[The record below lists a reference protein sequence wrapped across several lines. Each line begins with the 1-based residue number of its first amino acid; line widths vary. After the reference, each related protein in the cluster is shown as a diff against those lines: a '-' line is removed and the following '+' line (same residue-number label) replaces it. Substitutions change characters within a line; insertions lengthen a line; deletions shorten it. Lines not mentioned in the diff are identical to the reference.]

1 MAIKMNEH
9 DFIIVCIVCIFYV
22 CIICHIVHTLI
33 NPRLN
38 FTALSFIFAI
48 GEAGSYPSQLGLVLK
63 ILLTL
68 LLI

>member
-1 MAIKMNEH
+1 MY
-9 DFIIVCIVCIFYV
+9 IVSYLYIGCMYYSY
-22 CIICHIVHTLI
+22 LI

-38 FTALSFIFAI
+38 FTALSFIFVI